1 MFGNQL
7 SNNFNI
13 PTWYL
18 LLRSGGDGGRL
29 LRRKYRQECTTDAS
43 VDKLTDEGL
52 NISTEDS
59 TFIITKL
66 RPVDSTGRLE
76 LNG

>member
-1 MFGNQL
+1 MISISLLGIYYYVQVEKVVGFFAGN
-7 SNNFNI
+7 
-13 PTWYL
+13 T
-18 LLRSGGDGGRL
+18 GRNVL
-29 LRRKYRQECTTDAS
+29 QMLQS
-43 VDKLTDEGL
+43 INLTDEGL